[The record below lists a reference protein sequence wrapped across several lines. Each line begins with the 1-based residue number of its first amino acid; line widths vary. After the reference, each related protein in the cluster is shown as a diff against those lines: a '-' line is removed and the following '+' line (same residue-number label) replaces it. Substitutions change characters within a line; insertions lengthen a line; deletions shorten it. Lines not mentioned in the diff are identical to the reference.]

1 MGLFSKQTKED
12 FPELPDNLYVAKLA
26 KIAKK
31 IGKNSGKEYISWGFE
46 LVQPPYSKRWVWGNT
61 PPNITSKSNAG
72 KFLTVLGLD
81 IDAIDPNT
89 FNEQTL
95 VGKYVKVLLETKEN
109 EETGVKFQN
118 VTKLMALTEADLQ
131 LLQIWL
137 AAANTK
143 GSVTAAVQ
151 QPAPVTQPVLAA
163 APVSFPPAPVAQ
175 PAPVVT
181 QPVAT
186 QPVQQPAGVATVT
199 KKSDFPF

>member
-1 MGLFSKQTKED
+1 MSLFRKPSKED

-26 KIAKK
+26 KIANKVGKK
-31 IGKNSGKEYISWGFE
+31 SGKEYISWGFE

-61 PPNITSKSNAG
+61 PPSITTKSNAG
-72 KFLTVLGLD
+72 KFLTVLGVD
-81 IDAIDPNT
+81 IDTIDPNT
-89 FNEQTL
+89 FNEQAL

-109 EETGVKFQN
+109 EETGEKFQN

-143 GSVTAAVQ
+143 GPVTAAVQ
-151 QPAPVTQPVLAA
+151 QPTPAPQPVLAA
-163 APVSFPPAPVAQ
+163 APVSFPAAPVAQ

-181 QPVAT
+181 QPV
-186 QPVQQPAGVATVT
+186 VQQPRPAGVAATG